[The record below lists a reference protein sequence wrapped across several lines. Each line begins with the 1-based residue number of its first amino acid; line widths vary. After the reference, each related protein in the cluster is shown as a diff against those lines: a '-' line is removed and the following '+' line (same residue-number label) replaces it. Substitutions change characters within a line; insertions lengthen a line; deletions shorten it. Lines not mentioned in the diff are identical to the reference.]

1 MPETD
6 MILYP
11 EGEEREET
19 PHTED
24 VHGAPA
30 MVTRKGDPERARAEE
45 GEALLRDHDVAVDPD
60 GEYVIDETGQ
70 RVFVPYPTLG
80 PRAAP
85 EEDSG
90 GE

>member
-1 MPETD
+1 MPESD

-19 PHTED
+19 PHTEE

-30 MVTRKGDPERARAEE
+30 RVTRKGDPERARAAE

-60 GEYVIDETGQ
+60 GEYAIDETGQ

-80 PRAAP
+80 PRATP
-85 EEDSG
+85 PKEPNSE
-90 GE
+90 